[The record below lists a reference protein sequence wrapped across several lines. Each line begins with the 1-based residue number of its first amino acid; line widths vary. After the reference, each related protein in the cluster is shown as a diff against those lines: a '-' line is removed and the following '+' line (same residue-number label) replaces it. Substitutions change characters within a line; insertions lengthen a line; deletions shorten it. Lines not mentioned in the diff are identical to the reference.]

1 MKRIAF
7 MKTVK
12 TGQPQE
18 YVLPNSTAEDERL
31 LAQGKIID
39 PLTRRVLVEA
49 GLTPGM
55 RVLDLGS
62 GAGNVA
68 LLAAEL
74 VGPEGAVVGIEGDS
88 GAAERAQRRAR
99 AAGVDNTEFRAG
111 DVQTLEGAEG
121 GFDAVTGRLILMHL
135 PDPADA
141 LRRAAALARPGAVI
155 CMHELDLHYSWSY
168 PQTPLWR
175 QARTWFLDAF
185 AQGGVRPRMGLDL
198 FATFRAAGLPDPR
211 LMLETFIGGG
221 SLSPAW
227 AWASA
232 IGAVAPLMERLGIA
246 NLEEVGPET
255 LAGRLETE
263 LGADGIAIGP
273 PMIGAWSRV
282 AQSSARSFESGISRA

>member
-1 MKRIAF
+1 PAGFHRMVHGPRPGGTPPGRHRHREECGMKRIAI

-62 GAGNVA
+62 GAGSVA

-74 VGPEGAVVGIEGDS
+74 VGPEGAVVGIERDS

-111 DVQTLEGAEG
+111 DVQTLEGVEG
-121 GFDAVTGRLILMHL
+121 GFDAVTG
-135 PDPADA
+135 
-141 LRRAAALARPGAVI
+141 
-155 CMHELDLHYSWSY
+155 
-168 PQTPLWR
+168 
-175 QARTWFLDAF
+175 
-185 AQGGVRPRMGLDL
+185 
-198 FATFRAAGLPDPR
+198 
-211 LMLETFIGGG
+211 
-221 SLSPAW
+221 
-227 AWASA
+227 
-232 IGAVAPLMERLGIA
+232 
-246 NLEEVGPET
+246 
-255 LAGRLETE
+255 
-263 LGADGIAIGP
+263 
-273 PMIGAWSRV
+273 
-282 AQSSARSFESGISRA
+282 